1 MKKYRFSSILLVL
14 ATLMSLLCLPAG
26 AAEDEL
32 ALHCTNAVLI
42 DANYDEVLYEKN
54 AYDKAYPAS
63 MTKVMTALL
72 TLEAI
77 EAGSLTLDTT
87 VTVSENAA
95 RKDFPNESTANLKAG
110 EQLSVKD
117 LLYCLLLPSANDAAK
132 ALAEHVGGSV
142 DTFVP

>member
-42 DANYDEVLYEKN
+42 DANYAEVLYEKN

-77 EAGSLTLDTT
+77 EAGSLTLDTM

-95 RKDFPNESTANLKAG
+95 RKDFSNESTANLKAG

-117 LLYCLLLPSANDAAK
+117 LLYCLLTLTLRQGLTQQVQF
-132 ALAEHVGGSV
+132 ALGFLG
-142 DTFVP
+142 FRR